1 MSNAPQTGGHAQPAP
16 HPSGFD
22 IEIAGTDLMFRKT
35 KLTDPVP
42 TGRQIIEAAGFK
54 AVEEYIVLQWLPGN
68 MLEELRLD
76 ETCDL
81 RERGVERFIVAKSD
95 RTFRFEIDSQRQEWP
110 EPKVS
115 REVLLALAGQD
126 PDKFSVWQEF
136 KDKPD
141 AEIVAGKPADLDPTG
156 TERFYTVMKHTTE
169 G

>member
-1 MSNAPQTGGHAQPAP
+1 MSNATHTGGQAQPAP
-16 HPSGFD
+16 HPAGFD
-22 IEIAGTDLMFRKT
+22 IEIAGTDLQFRKA

-42 TGRQIIEAAGFK
+42 TGRQVIEAAGFK
-54 AVEEYIVLQWLPGN
+54 QVEEYIVLQWLPGN

-76 ETCDL
+76 ETCNL

-110 EPKVS
+110 APTVT

-126 PDKFSVWQEF
+126 PALFSVWQEF
-136 KDKPD
+136 KDKKD
-141 AEIVAGKPADLDPTG
+141 VEIVAGKPAELTPAG
-156 TERFYTVMKHTTE
+156 TERFYTVTTKTTE